1 MKYFIVVIISVLLF
15 TFCSSKRVKPSI
27 DSNLNVEEL
36 PSQESW
42 NSTIT
47 FSDSGKIKAILWTG
61 HLKKFD
67 DKRETFMD
75 QNVKVDFYDSNQQKT
90 STLTSKRARVEE
102 ATNNLFAIDS
112 VVAYNDSVTVKT
124 EEMMW
129 RNKDRKIV
137 SDKFV
142 TLISPKEK
150 IQGYGFE
157 SDQNLKNYVIYNI
170 TYVTRPDS
178 VK

>member
-1 MKYFIVVIISVLLF
+1 MKFFILILSVLFLF
-15 TFCSSKRVKPSI
+15 PFCSSKRVKPSV
-27 DSNLNVEEL
+27 DGKFSVEEL

-42 NSTIT
+42 NSIIT
-47 FSDSGKIKAILWTG
+47 FSDSGKISAILYAG
-61 HLKKFD
+61 HLRKYE
-67 DKRETFMD
+67 DKRETFLD
-75 QNVKVDFYDSNQQKT
+75 QNIKVDFYDQNEIQT
-90 STLTSKRARVEE
+90 TTLTSIKGRVDET
-102 ATNNLFAIDS
+102 TNNLYAIDS
-112 VVAYNDSVTVKT
+112 VVVSSDSVTIKT

-142 TLISPKEK
+142 TVISPQEE

-157 SDQNLKNYVIYNI
+157 SDQNLNNYVIYNI

-178 VK
+178 TK

>member
-1 MKYFIVVIISVLLF
+1 MKYFIFVIISVLLF